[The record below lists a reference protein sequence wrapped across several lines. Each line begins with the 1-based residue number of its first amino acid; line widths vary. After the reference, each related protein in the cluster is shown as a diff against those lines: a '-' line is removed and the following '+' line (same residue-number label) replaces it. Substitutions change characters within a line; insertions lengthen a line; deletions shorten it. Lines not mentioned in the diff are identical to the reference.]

1 MWSPITN
8 IRQISEALS
17 GRTPSIL
24 GHDQFLK
31 FAVLLP
37 LVEVDNEVHVL
48 FEVRS
53 LTLRRQPGEVCFPGG
68 KIEKGETPQKAA
80 IRETSE
86 ELGIKESDIMD
97 IIPLDYMVSAF
108 GTIIY
113 PFAGTIKDTKMIS
126 PNVAEVGE
134 VFTVPLSFFKKN
146 QPDSYKINF
155 QVEPEDGFPFDLI
168 IGGENYKWQTR
179 TMDEYFYRYNGK
191 VIWGLTA
198 KVLTHFIELMDFIK
212 SNEEGT

>member
-1 MWSPITN
+1 MKIK
-8 IRQISEALS
+8 QISDVLKA
-17 GRTPSIL
+17 RTPSIL
-24 GHDQFLK
+24 GHDQFMK

-37 LVEVDNEVHVL
+37 LVEVDNEVHIL

-68 KIEKGETPQKAA
+68 RIEKGEDPQRAA
-80 IRETSE
+80 VRETSE
-86 ELGIKESDIMD
+86 ELGIQESDITD
-97 IIPLDYMVSAF
+97 VFPLDFMVSAF

-113 PFAGTIKDTKMIS
+113 PFAGNIKDLGIIT

-168 IGGENYKWQTR
+168 IGGENYNWQTR
-179 TMDEYFYRYNGK
+179 TMDEYFYRHNEK

-198 KVLTHFIELMDFIK
+198 KVLTHFLELIDKNKIH
-212 SNEEGT
+212 NTERT

>member
-1 MWSPITN
+1 MK
-8 IRQISEALS
+8 IRQISDTLL

-37 LVEVDNEVHVL
+37 LVEVDDEVHIL

-53 LTLRRQPGEVCFPGG
+53 LTLRRQPGEVCLPGG
-68 KIEKGETPQKAA
+68 KIEKGEDPQKAA
-80 IRETSE
+80 VRETSE
-86 ELGIKESDIMD
+86 ELGIKESDITD
-97 IIPLDYMVSAF
+97 VFPLDYMVSAF

-113 PFAGTIKDTKMIS
+113 PFAGTIKQLELIS

-134 VFTVPLSFFKKN
+134 VFTVPLSYLKKN

-168 IGGENYKWQTR
+168 IGGENYNWQTR
-179 TMDEYFYRYNGK
+179 TMDEYFYKYDGK

-198 KVLTHFIELMDFIK
+198 KVLTHFIELIDVYK
-212 SNEEGT
+212 ANEEERK

>member
-1 MWSPITN
+1 MNINQITKT
-8 IRQISEALS
+8 LL
-17 GRTPSIL
+17 GRTPAIL
-24 GHDQFLK
+24 GNEQFIK

-37 LVEVDNEVHVL
+37 LVEVNNEIHIL

-53 LTLRRQPGEVCFPGG
+53 LTMRRLTWRGMLSGRQDRDRRRTSKSGG
-68 KIEKGETPQKAA
+68 Q
-80 IRETSE
+80 ETSE
-86 ELGIKESDIMD
+86 ELGINESEIVDVF
-97 IIPLDYMVSAF
+97 PLDYMVSAF

-113 PFAGTIKDTKMIS
+113 PFAGRIS
-126 PNVAEVGE
+126 DPSKIIPNEAEVGE

-168 IGGENYKWQTR
+168 IGGENYNWQTR
-179 TMDEYFYRYNGK
+179 KMDEYFYRANEK

-198 KVLTHFIELMDFIK
+198 RVLTHFIELMENHHSK
-212 SNEEGT
+212 E

>member
-1 MWSPITN
+1 MN
-8 IRQISEALS
+8 INQISKTLL

-24 GHDQFLK
+24 GHEQFIK

-37 LVEVDNEVHVL
+37 LVEVEDEVHIL

-53 LTLRRQPGEVCFPGG
+53 LTMRRQPGEVCFPGG
-68 KIEKGETPQKAA
+68 KIEKGENPQKAA
-80 IRETSE
+80 VRETSE
-86 ELGIKESDIMD
+86 ELGIPEGE
-97 IIPLDYMVSAF
+97 IIDVFPLDYMVSAF

-113 PFAGTIKDTKMIS
+113 PFVGRIS
-126 PNVAEVGE
+126 NLNSIIPNEAEVGE

-168 IGGENYKWQTR
+168 IGGENYNWQTR
-179 TMDEYFYRYNGK
+179 TMDEYFYRANGK

-198 KVLTHFIELMDFIK
+198 RVLTHFIELLEQHK
-212 SNEEGT
+212 LRE

>member
-1 MWSPITN
+1 MNINQITKT
-8 IRQISEALS
+8 LL
-17 GRTPSIL
+17 GRTPSIM
-24 GHDQFLK
+24 GHEQFIK

-37 LVEVDNEVHVL
+37 LVEVNNEVHIL

-53 LTLRRQPGEVCFPGG
+53 LTMRRQPGEVCFPGG
-68 KIEKGETPQKAA
+68 RIEKGEDPQKAA
-80 IRETSE
+80 VRETSE
-86 ELGIKESDIMD
+86 ELGIFESEIVDVF
-97 IIPLDYMVSAF
+97 PLDYMVSAF

-113 PFAGTIKDTKMIS
+113 PFAGRIS
-126 PNVAEVGE
+126 DPNKIIPNEAEVGE

-168 IGGENYKWQTR
+168 IGGENYNWQTR
-179 TMDEYFYRYNGK
+179 KMDEYFYRANGK

-198 KVLTHFIELMDFIK
+198 KVLTHFIELMENKDSK
-212 SNEEGT
+212 E

>member
-1 MWSPITN
+1 MNFKKIANT
-8 IRQISEALS
+8 LS

-24 GHDQFLK
+24 GHEQFMK

-37 LVEVDNEVHVL
+37 LVEIENEVHIL
-48 FEVRS
+48 FEVRA

-68 KIEKGETPQKAA
+68 KIEKGEDPQKAA

-86 ELGIKESDIMD
+86 ELGIKESDITD
-97 IIPLDYMVSAF
+97 VFPLDFMVSAF

-113 PFAGTIKDTKMIS
+113 PFAGRITDTEKIA

-134 VFTVPLSFFKKN
+134 VFMVPLSFFKKN

-168 IGGENYKWQTR
+168 IGGENYNWQTR
-179 TMDEYFYRYNGK
+179 TMHEYFYRHNEK

-198 KVLTHFIELMDFIK
+198 RVLTHFIELLDNHK
-212 SNEEGT
+212 QNE

>member
-1 MWSPITN
+1 MN
-8 IRQISEALS
+8 FKKLS
-17 GRTPSIL
+17 NTLCGRTPSIL
-24 GHDQFLK
+24 GHEQFLK

-37 LVEVDNEVHVL
+37 LVEVENEVHVL

-68 KIEKGETPQKAA
+68 KIEKGEDPQKAA

-86 ELGIKESDIMD
+86 ELGIKESDITD
-97 IIPLDYMVSAF
+97 VFPLDFMVSAF

-113 PFAGTIKDTKMIS
+113 PFAGKITNTEKIV

-168 IGGENYKWQTR
+168 IGGENYNWQTR
-179 TMDEYFYRYNGK
+179 TMDEYFYRHDEK

-198 KVLTHFIELMDFIK
+198 RVLTHFIELLDDHK
-212 SNEEGT
+212 QKG

>member
-1 MWSPITN
+1 MKIN
-8 IRQISEALS
+8 QLS
-17 GRTPSIL
+17 KTLLGRTPSIM
-24 GHDQFLK
+24 GHEQFIK

-37 LVEVDNEVHVL
+37 LVEVNDEVHIL

-53 LTLRRQPGEVCFPGG
+53 LTMRRQPGEVCFPGG
-68 KIEKGETPQKAA
+68 KIEKGEDPQKAA
-80 IRETSE
+80 VRETSE
-86 ELGIKESDIMD
+86 ELGIHERDILD
-97 IIPLDYMVSAF
+97 VFPLDYMVSAF

-113 PFAGTIKDTKMIS
+113 PFAGRIRNLDAII
-126 PNVAEVGE
+126 PNEAEVGE

-168 IGGENYKWQTR
+168 IGGENYNWQTR
-179 TMDEYFYRYNGK
+179 TMDEHFYRANGK

-198 KVLTHFIELMDFIK
+198 RVLTHFIELMEAHDRK
-212 SNEEGT
+212 G

>member
-1 MWSPITN
+1 MN
-8 IRQISEALS
+8 INQISNALL

-24 GHDQFLK
+24 GHEQFIK

-37 LVEVDNEVHVL
+37 LVEVNDEVHIL

-53 LTLRRQPGEVCFPGG
+53 LTMRRQPGEVCFPGG
-68 KIEKGETPQKAA
+68 KIEKGEDPQKAA
-80 IRETSE
+80 VRETSE
-86 ELGIKESDIMD
+86 ELGIQESE
-97 IIPLDYMVSAF
+97 IIDVFPLDFMVSAF

-113 PFAGTIKDTKMIS
+113 PFAGRIS
-126 PNVAEVGE
+126 DLNAVIPNEAEVGE

-168 IGGENYKWQTR
+168 IGGENYNWQTR
-179 TMDEYFYRYNGK
+179 SMDEYFYSTNGK

-198 KVLTHFIELMDFIK
+198 RVLTHFIELIEQHNIK
-212 SNEEGT
+212 V

>member
-1 MWSPITN
+1 MN
-8 IRQISEALS
+8 INQISKTLL

-24 GHDQFLK
+24 GHEQFIK

-37 LVEVDNEVHVL
+37 LVEVDDEVHIL

-53 LTLRRQPGEVCFPGG
+53 LKMRRQPGEVCFLGG
-68 KIEKGETPQKAA
+68 KIEKGEDPQKAA
-80 IRETSE
+80 VRETSE
-86 ELGIKESDIMD
+86 ELGIPETE
-97 IIPLDYMVSAF
+97 IIDVFPLDYMVSAF

-113 PFAGTIKDTKMIS
+113 PFVGRIS
-126 PNVAEVGE
+126 NLNSIIPNEAEVGE
-134 VFTVPLSFFKKN
+134 VFTVPLAFFKKN

-168 IGGENYKWQTR
+168 IGGENYNWQTR
-179 TMDEYFYRYNGK
+179 TMDEYFYRAKGK

-198 KVLTHFIELMDFIK
+198 RVLTHFIELMEQHK
-212 SNEEGT
+212 LSE

>member
-1 MWSPITN
+1 MN
-8 IRQISEALS
+8 INQISNTLL

-24 GHDQFLK
+24 GHEKFIK

-37 LVEVDNEVHVL
+37 LVEVNGEVHIL

-53 LTLRRQPGEVCFPGG
+53 LKMRRQPGEVCFPGG
-68 KIEKGETPQKAA
+68 KLEEGEDPQKAA
-80 IRETSE
+80 VRETSE
-86 ELGIKESDIMD
+86 ELGIKESE
-97 IIPLDYMVSAF
+97 IIDVFPLDYMVSAF

-113 PFAGTIKDTKMIS
+113 PFAGRISNLNTII
-126 PNVAEVGE
+126 PNEAEVGE

-168 IGGENYKWQTR
+168 IGGENYNWQTR
-179 TMDEYFYRYNGK
+179 TMDEYFYSTNGK

-198 KVLTHFIELMDFIK
+198 RVLTHFIELMEQHNLK
-212 SNEEGT
+212 G

>member
-1 MWSPITN
+1 MNINQITKT
-8 IRQISEALS
+8 LL
-17 GRTPSIL
+17 GRTPAIL
-24 GHDQFLK
+24 GNEQFIK

-37 LVEVDNEVHVL
+37 LVEVNNEIHIL

-53 LTLRRQPGEVCFPGG
+53 LTMRRQPGEVCFPGG
-68 KIEKGETPQKAA
+68 RIEIGEEPQKAA
-80 IRETSE
+80 VRETSE
-86 ELGIKESDIMD
+86 ELGINESEIVDVF
-97 IIPLDYMVSAF
+97 PLDYMVSAF

-113 PFAGTIKDTKMIS
+113 PFAGRIS
-126 PNVAEVGE
+126 DPSKIIPNEAEVGE

-168 IGGENYKWQTR
+168 IGGENYNWQTR
-179 TMDEYFYRYNGK
+179 KMDEYFYRANEK

-198 KVLTHFIELMDFIK
+198 RVLTHFIELMENHHSK
-212 SNEEGT
+212 E

>member
-1 MWSPITN
+1 MKIN
-8 IRQISEALS
+8 QISDVLKR
-17 GRTPSIL
+17 RTPSIL
-24 GHDQFLK
+24 GHDQFMK

-37 LVEVDNEVHVL
+37 LVEVDNEVHIL

-68 KIEKGETPQKAA
+68 RIEKGEDPKKAA
-80 IRETSE
+80 VRETSE
-86 ELGIKESDIMD
+86 ELGIQESEITDVY
-97 IIPLDYMVSAF
+97 PLDFMVSAF

-113 PFAGTIKDTKMIS
+113 PFAGKIKDFEMIS

-168 IGGENYKWQTR
+168 IGGENYNWQTR
-179 TMDEYFYRYNGK
+179 TMDEYFYRHNGK

-198 KVLTHFIELMDFIK
+198 KVLTHFIELIENNKTNDM
-212 SNEEGT
+212 GRT

>member
-1 MWSPITN
+1 MNINQITKT
-8 IRQISEALS
+8 LL
-17 GRTPSIL
+17 GRTPTIL
-24 GHDQFLK
+24 GNEQFIK

-37 LVEVDNEVHVL
+37 LVEVNNEVHIL

-53 LTLRRQPGEVCFPGG
+53 LTMRRQPGEVCFPGG
-68 KIEKGETPQKAA
+68 RIEKGEGPQKAA
-80 IRETSE
+80 VRETSE
-86 ELGIKESDIMD
+86 ELGINESEIVDVF
-97 IIPLDYMVSAF
+97 PLDYMVSAF

-113 PFAGTIKDTKMIS
+113 PFVGRIS
-126 PNVAEVGE
+126 DPSKIIPNEAEVGE

-168 IGGENYKWQTR
+168 IGGENYNWQTR
-179 TMDEYFYRYNGK
+179 KMDEYFYRANGK

-198 KVLTHFIELMDFIK
+198 RVLTHFIELMENHDSK
-212 SNEEGT
+212 E

>member
-1 MWSPITN
+1 MNIT
-8 IRQISEALS
+8 QISKTLL

-24 GHDQFLK
+24 GHEQFIK

-37 LVEVDNEVHVL
+37 LVEVDDEVHIL

-53 LTLRRQPGEVCFPGG
+53 LKMRRQPGEVCFPGG
-68 KIEKGETPQKAA
+68 KIEKGEDPQKAA
-80 IRETSE
+80 VRETSE
-86 ELGIKESDIMD
+86 ELGIPETE
-97 IIPLDYMVSAF
+97 IIDVFPLDYMVSAF

-113 PFAGTIKDTKMIS
+113 PFVGRIS
-126 PNVAEVGE
+126 NLNSIIPNEAEVGE
-134 VFTVPLSFFKKN
+134 VFTVPLAFFKKN

-168 IGGENYKWQTR
+168 IGGENYNWQTR
-179 TMDEYFYRYNGK
+179 TMDEYFYRAKGK

-198 KVLTHFIELMDFIK
+198 RVLTHFIEMMEQHKL
-212 SNEEGT
+212 SE

>member
-1 MWSPITN
+1 MNINQITKT
-8 IRQISEALS
+8 LL
-17 GRTPSIL
+17 GRTPTIL
-24 GHDQFLK
+24 GNEQFIK

-37 LVEVDNEVHVL
+37 LVEVNNEIHIL

-53 LTLRRQPGEVCFPGG
+53 LTMRRQPGEVCFPGG
-68 KIEKGETPQKAA
+68 RIEIGEEPQKAA
-80 IRETSE
+80 VRETSE
-86 ELGIKESDIMD
+86 ELGINESEIVDVF
-97 IIPLDYMVSAF
+97 PLDYMVSAF

-113 PFAGTIKDTKMIS
+113 PFAGRIS
-126 PNVAEVGE
+126 DPSKIIPNEAEVGE

-168 IGGENYKWQTR
+168 IGGENYNWQTR
-179 TMDEYFYRYNGK
+179 KMDEYFYRANGK

-198 KVLTHFIELMDFIK
+198 RVLTHFIELMESHDSK
-212 SNEEGT
+212 E

>member
-1 MWSPITN
+1 MN
-8 IRQISEALS
+8 INQISKTLL

-24 GHDQFLK
+24 GHEQFIK

-37 LVEVDNEVHVL
+37 LVEVEDEVHIL

-53 LTLRRQPGEVCFPGG
+53 LTMRRQPGEVCFPGG
-68 KIEKGETPQKAA
+68 KIEKGENPQKAA
-80 IRETSE
+80 VRETSE
-86 ELGIKESDIMD
+86 ELGIPEGE
-97 IIPLDYMVSAF
+97 IIDVFPLDYMVSAF

-113 PFAGTIKDTKMIS
+113 PFVGRIS
-126 PNVAEVGE
+126 NLNSIIPNEAEVGE

-168 IGGENYKWQTR
+168 IGGENYNWQTR
-179 TMDEYFYRYNGK
+179 TMDEYFYHANGK

-198 KVLTHFIELMDFIK
+198 RVLTHFIELLEQHK
-212 SNEEGT
+212 LRE

>member
-1 MWSPITN
+1 MKLE
-8 IRQISEALS
+8 QIWNKGSR
-17 GRTPSIL
+17 RTPSIL

-31 FAVLLP
+31 FAILLP
-37 LVEVDNEVHVL
+37 LVEVDNEVHIL

-68 KIEKGETPQKAA
+68 RIEIGEDPQEAA

-86 ELGIKESDIMD
+86 ELGIETSE
-97 IIPLDYMVSAF
+97 IINVFPLDYMVSAF

-113 PFAGTIKDTKMIS
+113 PFAGTVKSAEKLV
-126 PNVAEVGE
+126 PNAAEVGE

-146 QPDSYKINF
+146 QPDSYKINY

-168 IGGENYKWQTR
+168 IGGANYNWQTR
-179 TMDEYFYRYNGK
+179 KMDEYFYRFHEK

-198 KVLTHFIELMDFIK
+198 RVLTHFIEIIDYQ
-212 SNEEGT
+212 